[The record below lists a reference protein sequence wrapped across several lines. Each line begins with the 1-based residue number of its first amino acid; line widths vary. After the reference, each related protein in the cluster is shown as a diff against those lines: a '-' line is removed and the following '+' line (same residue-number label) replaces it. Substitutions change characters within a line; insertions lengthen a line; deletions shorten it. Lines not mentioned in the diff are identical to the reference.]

1 MMKAVEIRELTTKE
15 LEEKLEAESDL
26 LQNMKIQHA
35 TSPLE
40 NPNTI
45 KQSRKTIAR
54 IRTILKEREKNN

>member
-1 MMKAVEIRELTTKE
+1 MKPVEIRELTDEE
-15 LEEKLEAESDL
+15 LEEKLDAEIDI

-45 KQSRKTIAR
+45 KQSRRTIAR
-54 IRTILKEREKNN
+54 IRTILKERKKNN

>member
-1 MMKAVEIRELTTKE
+1 MKPIEIRELTDKE
-15 LEEKLEAESDL
+15 LEEKLDAEIDV

-45 KQSRKTIAR
+45 KQSRRTIAR
-54 IRTILKEREKNN
+54 IKTILKERKKNN

>member
-1 MMKAVEIRELTTKE
+1 MKPVEIRELTDKE
-15 LEEKLEAESDL
+15 LEEKLDAEIDI

-45 KQSRKTIAR
+45 KQSRRTIAR
-54 IRTILKEREKNN
+54 IRTILKERKKNN

>member
-1 MMKAVEIRELTTKE
+1 MKAVEIRELTTKE

>member
-1 MMKAVEIRELTTKE
+1 MKPIEIRELTDKE
-15 LEEKLEAESDL
+15 LEEKLDAEIDI

-45 KQSRKTIAR
+45 KQSRRTIAR
-54 IRTILKEREKNN
+54 IKTILKERKKNN